1 MENTTAPQPP
11 INSSAPAPTES
22 ASPAQTTAPAVSI
35 GSPTSSVSQPMTKP
49 SAAGGGTGKMIFFVV
64 GFLVGVI
71 VSVVSGYMMLT
82 QAPDL
87 LPRGTTATPA
97 PKMMPSTPPEDEQ
110 VFCTLDAKI
119 CPDGSAV
126 GRVAPSCEFA
136 ACPGEEANGENSD
149 PLNIDLNINLNES
162 ATTPAETPVTTP
174 AM

>member
-11 INSSAPAPTES
+11 INSSAPTPTES
-22 ASPAQTTAPAVSI
+22 ASPSPTTA
-35 GSPTSSVSQPMTKP
+35 PMTKP

-87 LPRGTTATPA
+87 LPRGSRSTPV
-97 PKMMPSTPPEDEQ
+97 PTVMPSVPPQDEQ

-136 ACPGEEANGENSD
+136 PCPGEEANGMTPD
-149 PLNIDLNINLNES
+149 PLNVDLNININDS
-162 ATTPAETPVTTP
+162 ATEPAETPVPTP
-174 AM
+174 TM